1 MAILIIVESPSKCQ
15 KIEKFLG
22 KGYKCIASFGHIC
35 ELTNILVKNNFHPEF
50 KLLRNKNKNIKNLS
64 ESIKKASEVILATDD
79 DREGEAIAWH
89 ICRIAKLP
97 IATTK
102 RIIFHE
108 ITEKAIKQAVA
119 NPTIIDMK
127 KVHAQLGRQVLDRL
141 VGYTVSPT
149 LWTSDKNNKLS
160 AGRCQTPA
168 LRIVY
173 DNQIDIDN
181 EPGKRVFETTGYFLK
196 NNLEFQ
202 LTTEFESEKKVDEF
216 LEETVNFHHKIT
228 ETPKIKKTE
237 KKAPT
242 PFSTSLLQQKASN
255 EIKFSPKLTMQVA
268 QKLYEGGHITYMR
281 TDNKRYSKEFVDKCV
296 KFIKQKWNVG
306 ENYIKK
312 DLDKIMLGNNKKE
325 KGAQEAHEAIR
336 PTNLGFLAEELDDPR
351 EKKLYYLIW
360 TNTIESC
367 MANAIFD
374 VITANIAAPF
384 KCKYRRTEE
393 NVVFL
398 GWMIV
403 KNIIKDNSLFKLIK
417 SLQEQDIDYNKICSK
432 EKLKHLKQHYTE
444 ARLVQLLEQKG
455 IGRPSTFSSLIS
467 KIQERNY
474 VKKQDVQ
481 GKEITCKEFTLV
493 GDEIEE
499 EEVKKQ
505 FGNEK
510 NKLVLQPTGL
520 HVIKYL
526 LEHFDE
532 FFKYEYTGEMEQ
544 KLDEI
549 SNGVG
554 MWQDICKECNE
565 ELKEKLKFV
574 KQEKANGAIKI
585 DENHT
590 YMVSKWGPVVRCDI
604 GGKITYKK
612 VKKNLDIEQMDRE
625 NLVLKEFL
633 EQEEDNVL
641 GMLQDKQVII
651 KEGKYGLYVNWNDKN
666 YSVKNV
672 NKNKE
677 DVVLEDVVDIL
688 LGKKSSN
695 PNVLKIV
702 NKTIS
707 IRKGKFGPYVFYK
720 TERMSKPKFIGIN
733 QIKTTDNRIKNW
745 ETISNQEINE
755 IVCKYLESN

>member
-1 MAILIIVESPSKCQ
+1 MSILVIVESPSKCQ

-35 ELTNILVKNNFHPEF
+35 QLTNILIKNNFHPEF
-50 KLLRNKNKNIKNLS
+50 KLLGNKSKNIKNLS
-64 ESIKKASEVILATDD
+64 QSIKKASEVILATDD

-119 NPTIIDMK
+119 NPTVIDMK

-141 VGYTVSPT
+141 VGYTISPT

-173 DNQIDIDN
+173 DNQVEIDN
-181 EPGKRVFETTGYFLK
+181 EPGKKVFETTGYFLK
-196 NNLEFQ
+196 DDLEFQ
-202 LTTEFESEKKVDEF
+202 LNKEFELENEIENF
-216 LEETVNFHHKIT
+216 LEETVNFDHKIT

-237 KKAPT
+237 KKAPI

-255 EIKFSPKLTMQVA
+255 ELKFSPKLTMQLA

-281 TDNKRYSKEFVDKCV
+281 TDNKRYSKEFVNSCV

-312 DLDKIMLGNNKKE
+312 DLNKIMLGNDKKE

-336 PTNLGFLAEELDDPR
+336 PTNLKFTGENLDDPR

-374 VITANIAAPF
+374 VVTAIITAPLECN
-384 KCKYRRTEE
+384 YRRSEE

-403 KNIIKDNSLFKLIK
+403 KNIIKENSLFKYIK
-417 SLQEQDIDYNKICSK
+417 SLSKQNINYIKVCCK
-432 EKLKHLKQHYTE
+432 EKLKQLKQHYTE

-455 IGRPSTFSSLIS
+455 IGRPSTFSSLIT

-474 VKKQDVQ
+474 VKKENIE
-481 GKEITCKEFTLV
+481 GKEIVCKEFTLID
-493 GDEIEE
+493 DEIEE

-526 LEHFDE
+526 LQHFDD

-565 ELKEKLKFV
+565 DLKERLKFV
-574 KQEKANGAIKI
+574 KQEKNNGAIKI

-590 YMVSKWGPVVRCDI
+590 YMVSKWGPVVRCEI

-612 VKKNLDIEQMDRE
+612 VKKNLDIDQMDRD

-641 GMLQDKQVII
+641 GMLQDKPVII
-651 KEGKYGLYVNWNDKN
+651 KEGKYGIYVNWNDKN

-695 PNVLKIV
+695 PNVLRII
-702 NKTIS
+702 NKNMS
-707 IRKGKFGPYVFYK
+707 IRKGKYGAYVFYK
-720 TERMSKPKFIGIN
+720 TERMDKPKFIQLRKVFEN
-733 QIKTTDNRIKNW
+733 QDNKKW
-745 ETISNQEINE
+745 QDYGNE
-755 IVCKYLESN
+755 DLEELIENVL

>member
-1 MAILIIVESPSKCQ
+1 MTILIIVESPSKCQ

-22 KGYKCIASFGHIC
+22 NGYKCIASFGHIC

-119 NPTIIDMK
+119 KPTIIDMK

-216 LEETVNFHHKIT
+216 LEETVNFDHKIT

-296 KFIKQKWNVG
+296 KFIKEKWNVG

-336 PTNLGFLAEELDDPR
+336 PTNLGFLAEQLDDPR

-374 VITANIAAPF
+374 VITANITAPL

-417 SLQEQDIDYNKICSK
+417 SLQEQDIDYNKISSK

-590 YMVSKWGPVVRCDI
+590 YMVSKWGPVVKCDI

-641 GMLQDKQVII
+641 GMLQDKQVVI

-733 QIKTTDNRIKNW
+733 QIKSTDNRIKNW

>member
-1 MAILIIVESPSKCQ
+1 MTILIIVESPSKCQ

-216 LEETVNFHHKIT
+216 LEETVNFDHKIT

-306 ENYIKK
+306 DNYIKK

-374 VITANIAAPF
+374 VITANITAPF

-403 KNIIKDNSLFKLIK
+403 KNIVKDNSLFKLIK
-417 SLQEQDIDYNKICSK
+417 SLQEQDIDYNKISSK

-574 KQEKANGAIKI
+574 KQEKLNGAIKI
-585 DENHT
+585 DEHHT

-612 VKKNLDIEQMDRE
+612 VKKNLDIDKMDRE

-641 GMLQDKQVII
+641 GMLQDKQVVI

>member
-1 MAILIIVESPSKCQ
+1 MTILIIVESPSKCQ

-50 KLLRNKNKNIKNLS
+50 KPLRNKGKYIKNLS
-64 ESIKKASEVILATDD
+64 DSIKKASEVILATDD

-97 IATTK
+97 TATTK

-108 ITEKAIKQAVA
+108 ITETAIKQAVA

-141 VGYTVSPT
+141 VGYTISPT

-168 LRIVY
+168 LRLVY
-173 DNQIDIDN
+173 DNQLEIDK
-181 EPGKRVFETTGYFLK
+181 EPGKRAFETTGYFLK
-196 NNLEFQ
+196 DDLDFQ
-202 LTTEFESEKKVDEF
+202 LNKEFEKEEEIDNF
-216 LEETVNFHHKIT
+216 LEETVNFDHKIT
-228 ETPKIKKTE
+228 EKPKIKKTE

-242 PFSTSLLQQKASN
+242 PFSTSLLQQRASN
-255 EIKFSPKLTMQVA
+255 ELKFSPKQTMQVA

-281 TDNKRYSKEFVDKCV
+281 TDNKRYSKEFIEDCV
-296 KFIKQKWNVG
+296 NFIKNKWSVG

-312 DLDKIMLGNNKKE
+312 GLDSIMLGNNKKS

-336 PTNLGFLAEELDDPR
+336 PTKLIFTGEALEDFR

-374 VITANIAAPF
+374 VITLNISAPLN
-384 KCKYRRTEE
+384 CIYRRSEE
-393 NVVFL
+393 NIVFL

-403 KNIIKDNSLFKLIK
+403 KNILKDYSLFKYIK
-417 SLQEQDIDYNKICSK
+417 SLQKQEVLYKKIHSQ
-432 EKLKHLKQHYTE
+432 EKLKNLKQHFTE

-474 VKKQDVQ
+474 VKKENVQ
-481 GKEITCKEFTLV
+481 GKEITCKEFILID
-493 GDEIEE
+493 DEIEE
-499 EEVKKQ
+499 KEMKKC

-510 NKLVLQPTGL
+510 NKLVIQPTGL

-526 LEHFDE
+526 LEHFDD
-532 FFKYEYTGEMEQ
+532 FFKYEYTEGMEI

-554 MWQDICKECNE
+554 EWQNICKECNN
-565 ELKEKLKFV
+565 ELKEKLKSV
-574 KQEKANGAIKI
+574 KQEKANGSIKI
-585 DENHT
+585 DDHHT
-590 YMVSKWGPVVRCDI
+590 FMISKWGPVVKCDI
-604 GGKITYKK
+604 NGKITYKK
-612 VKKNLDIEQMDRE
+612 VKKNLDIEQMDKS
-625 NLVLKEFL
+625 NIVLEHIL
-633 EQEEDNVL
+633 QQDNDNILGSYQDED
-641 GMLQDKQVII
+641 VII
-651 KEGKYGLYVNWNDKN
+651 KEGKYGLYVNWKGKN
-666 YSVKNV
+666 YSIKNV
-672 NKNKE
+672 NKSLE
-677 DVVLEDVVDIL
+677 DVVLEDVIGIL
-688 LGKKSSN
+688 SGKKSSN
-695 PNVLKIV
+695 PNVLRII
-702 NKTIS
+702 NKDIS
-707 IRKGKFGPYVFYK
+707 IRKGKYGAYVFYK
-720 TERMSKPKFIGIN
+720 TERMDKPTFLQLRKVFEN
-733 QIKTTDNRIKNW
+733 KEDKKW
-745 ETISNQEINE
+745 ENYSDGD
-755 IVCKYLESN
+755 LETLIDEAL

>member
-1 MAILIIVESPSKCQ
+1 MPILVIVESPSKCQ

-22 KGYKCIASFGHIC
+22 KDYKCIASFGHIC
-35 ELTNILVKNNFHPEF
+35 QLTNILIKNNFHPEF
-50 KLLRNKNKNIKNLS
+50 KLLGNKSKNIKNLS
-64 ESIKKASEVILATDD
+64 QSIKKASEVILATDD

-119 NPTIIDMK
+119 NPTVIDMK

-141 VGYTVSPT
+141 VGYTISPT

-173 DNQIDIDN
+173 DNQIEIDN
-181 EPGKRVFETTGYFLK
+181 EPGKKVFETTGYFLK
-196 NNLEFQ
+196 DDLEFQ
-202 LTTEFESEKKVDEF
+202 LNKEFELEEDTEKF
-216 LEETVNFHHKIT
+216 LEETVNFDHKIT
-228 ETPKIKKTE
+228 DAPKIKKTE
-237 KKAPT
+237 KKAPI

-255 EIKFSPKLTMQVA
+255 ELKFSPKLTMQVA

-281 TDNKRYSKEFVDKCV
+281 TDNKRYSKEFVNSCV

-306 ENYIKK
+306 VNYIKK
-312 DLDKIMLGNNKKE
+312 DINKIMLGNDKKE

-336 PTNLGFLAEELDDPR
+336 PTNLKFTAESLDDPR

-374 VITANIAAPF
+374 VVTVVITAPLE
-384 KCKYRRTEE
+384 CSYRRSEE

-403 KNIIKDNSLFKLIK
+403 KNIIKENSLFKYIK
-417 SLQEQDIDYNKICSK
+417 SLSKQNINYIKVCSK
-432 EKLKHLKQHYTE
+432 EKLKQLKQHYTE

-455 IGRPSTFSSLIS
+455 IGRPSTFSSLIT

-474 VKKQDVQ
+474 VKKENVE
-481 GKEITCKEFTLV
+481 GKEIVCKEFTLID
-493 GDEIEE
+493 DEIEE

-526 LEHFDE
+526 LQHFDD

-565 ELKEKLKFV
+565 DLKEKLKFV
-574 KQEKANGAIKI
+574 KQEKKNGAIKI
-585 DENHT
+585 DKNHT
-590 YMVSKWGPVVRCDI
+590 YMVSKWGPVVRCEID
-604 GGKITYKK
+604 GKITYKK
-612 VKKNLDIEQMDRE
+612 VKKNLDIDQMDRE

-641 GMLQDKQVII
+641 GMLEDKPVVI
-651 KEGKYGLYVNWNDKN
+651 KEGKYGIYVNWNDKN
-666 YSVKNV
+666 YSVKNI

-695 PNVLKIV
+695 PNVLRII
-702 NKTIS
+702 NKNIS
-707 IRKGKFGPYVFYK
+707 IRKGKYGAYVFYK
-720 TERMSKPKFIGIN
+720 TERMDKPKFIQLRKVFEN
-733 QIKTTDNRIKNW
+733 QDNKKW
-745 ETISNQEINE
+745 QDYGNE
-755 IVCKYLESN
+755 DLEELIENVL